1 MARRASSGLNPG
13 IILGV
18 VVVIGV
24 VIFGGRQLLTRESEA
39 FKGIPRLQV
48 DDLLQNGNAL
58 RSNVYV
64 IEGEI
69 DEKIKFSSRGQLVS
83 VKVSGSSGDEFI
95 GIEIPAAFS
104 DRNIETKQ
112 KYAFKVEFQ
121 KGGVAVAQD
130 IQRL

>member
-13 IILGV
+13 IIIAAV
-18 VVVIGV
+18 VVLAA
-24 VIFGGRQLLTRESEA
+24 VIFGGRMLLSGDSKA
-39 FKGIPRLQV
+39 FEGVPRLQIE
-48 DDLLQNGNAL
+48 DLLSNGNSL
-58 RSNVYV
+58 RANIYV

-69 DEKIKFSSRGQLVS
+69 DEKLQFSSTGQLVS
-83 VKVSGSSGDEFI
+83 VKVVGPKGDEFI
-95 GIEIPAAFS
+95 AIQIPSALS

-121 KGGVAVAQD
+121 KGGIAIAQD